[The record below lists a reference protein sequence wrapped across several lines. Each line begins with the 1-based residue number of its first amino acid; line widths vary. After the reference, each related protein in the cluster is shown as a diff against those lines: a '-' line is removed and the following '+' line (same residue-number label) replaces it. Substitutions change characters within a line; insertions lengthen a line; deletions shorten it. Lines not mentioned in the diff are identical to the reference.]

1 MRQKIFIFTALFFL
15 ILILV
20 GLNAASYVQ
29 KEKVPDNELE
39 PNRSTYNFGA
49 TGTRAFYDLL
59 AETGH
64 DVMRW
69 QEKPAKLLEYEQ
81 NNPTTFIIIGD
92 VRREITEK
100 DAEDLLRWVSDGN
113 TLILIDRQPAK
124 SLTTTTTNWEISFQE
139 PGNFPVFNTDPSDQ
153 KQMTNETDAAQPAQP
168 TIFAESVN
176 GVQISRFA
184 SYIKLNRFTGQENTG
199 KQNSPKIGV
208 VSSDYE
214 PPPAPIV
221 ENEPNENFNK
231 NSSNDNG
238 EISAVRTEKAAAS
251 EDEETES
258 EVLNAPFVHLADGN
272 RNILVDAPFGS
283 GKIVFLTDPYIVA
296 NGGINLADN
305 AQLAVNIA
313 ASDGGIIA
321 FDEYHQGYG
330 ANDNLI
336 LDYFAGTPVAAIFLQ
351 IALLVGLIFFA
362 QSRRFARALPDEEPN
377 RLSKL
382 EYVSAMA
389 ELQQRTKAYDL
400 AIENIYKDFHRRA
413 ARLVGADNFTISREN
428 LAKQIA
434 ERTKFD
440 FAEIDEL
447 MFKCEDIIHGEP
459 TNKNEIVKL
468 TSRLRELEKELGL
481 QRSKVKSKK

>member
-1 MRQKIFIFTALFFL
+1 MRQKVFIFTALFFL

-59 AETGH
+59 AETGNN
-64 DVMRW
+64 VTRW
-69 QEKPAKLLEYEQ
+69 QETPAKLLEYNQ
-81 NNPTTFIIIGD
+81 NNPTTFIIVGN
-92 VRREITEK
+92 VRREISEK

-113 TLILIDRQPAK
+113 TLIVIDREPPK
-124 SLTTTTTNWEISFQE
+124 SLTTTTANWEISFGE
-139 PGNFPVFNTDPSDQ
+139 PQNFPVYNTDPSDQ
-153 KQMTNETDAAQPAQP
+153 KQMTAATDAARPTQP
-168 TIFAESVN
+168 TIFVKNVN
-176 GVQISRFA
+176 GVQLSRFA
-184 SYIKLNRFTGQENTG
+184 SSVNLKRFAEQNPNRNQPQIRT
-199 KQNSPKIGV
+199 V
-208 VSSDYE
+208 
-214 PPPAPIV
+214 PAPID
-221 ENEPNENFNK
+221 ENEANEDQ
-231 NSSNDNG
+231 SSGTD
-238 EISAVRTEKAAAS
+238 ETYTVQTEKS
-251 EDEETES
+251 DESPDEETES
-258 EVLNAPFVHLADGN
+258 EALDAPFVHLADGG

-283 GKIVFLTDPYIVA
+283 GKIVFLTDPFIVA

-305 AQLAVNIA
+305 AQIAVNIA
-313 ASDGGIIA
+313 ASNGGIIA

-336 LDYFAGTPVAAIFLQ
+336 LDYFAETPVTAIFLQ

-362 QSRRFARALPDEEPN
+362 QSRRFARALPDEEAS

-400 AIENIYKDFHRRA
+400 AMENIYKDFRRRA

-434 ERTKFD
+434 ERTKAD
-440 FAEIDEL
+440 FNKINDL

-459 TNKNEIVKL
+459 TSKNEIVKL

-481 QRSKVKSKK
+481 QRRK